1 MSETIAPFPKKVTLD
16 VNNIVESIVNTRTF
30 ENNVD
35 EGYSRPRALARSA
48 LELTG
53 MDHRLTSEDTYEPDL
68 SETNLETSLNAMVGA
83 LPAFVHGIEG
93 IRAYHTEGNIS
104 SREYRSMKGR
114 AAHFNHTVKSI
125 IKQNTSLSFENIA
138 NTVSTLYGLTNRDRW
153 GDDRSGYEKEAKWFN
168 GQFDGLLR
176 GMQQEVLAQQVI
188 QAINLVDPIIDSQTG
203 KERPRVIIDTNV
215 SVEDDLKGADM
226 YITLDG
232 VTFPIDIKAS
242 ERTAMNTRRK
252 SSHPESIITTG
263 FSSYELDGAFRVN
276 TKLAKKAAPDM
287 LQKLYAA
294 REEFIHKNHLS
305 QANSTRSHELATAA

>member
-1 MSETIAPFPKKVTLD
+1 MPETITPFPKKVTLD
-16 VNNIVESIVNTRTF
+16 PKDILEPIFDTEAF
-30 ENNVD
+30 QDNVKR
-35 EGYSRPRALARSA
+35 YNLPRAIARSA
-48 LELTG
+48 LEQTG
-53 MDHRLTSEDTYEPDL
+53 MDHHLAEEDTYEPNL
-68 SETNLETSLNAMVGA
+68 SDTNLETALNAMVGA
-83 LPAFVHGIEG
+83 MPAFVHGIEG
-93 IRAYHTEGNIS
+93 IRAYHTEGNVS

-125 IKQNTSLSFENIA
+125 IKQNTSLNFENLA
-138 NTVSTLYGLTNRDRW
+138 DTVTTLYGLTNRDRW
-153 GDDRSGYEKEAKWFN
+153 GDDRSGYEKEAKWFS

-188 QAINLVDPIIDSQTG
+188 QAINLVDPITDPKTG

-226 YITLDG
+226 YITLDN

-252 SSHPESIITTG
+252 SSHPNSIITTG
-263 FSSYELDGAFRVN
+263 FTSQELDGAFRIN

-294 REEFIHKNHLS
+294 REEFVRKNHLS
-305 QANSTRSHELATAA
+305 EANPHSPHELAIAA